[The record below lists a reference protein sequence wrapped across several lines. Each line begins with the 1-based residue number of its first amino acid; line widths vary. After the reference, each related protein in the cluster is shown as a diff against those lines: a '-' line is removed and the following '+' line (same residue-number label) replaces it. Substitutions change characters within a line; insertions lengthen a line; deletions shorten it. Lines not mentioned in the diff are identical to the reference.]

1 MLAAVVAILAGLCLS
16 GTSANALCAPDPASS
31 GQTVTCSGND
41 ADGFQAG
48 AGVNTLTVNVLPG
61 AIVSDNG
68 TAAISVNDSNT
79 VTNGGTLTVGALLTG
94 INAGSFNNLTNNA
107 GITAGDNGIGISA
120 LDFNNLA
127 NNGTITVGNFAAA
140 IAIGDN
146 NKVTNS
152 GTLAAGSS
160 GTGSSRA

>member
-1 MLAAVVAILAGLCLS
+1 MLAGVAAILAGLCLS
-16 GTSANALCAPDPASS
+16 GTSANAQCAPDPASS

-61 AIVSDNG
+61 ATVNDNG
-68 TAAISVNDSNT
+68 TAAIGVNDSNT
-79 VTNGGTLTVGALLTG
+79 VTNGGTLTAGAGLIG
-94 INAGSFNNLTNNA
+94 INAGS
-107 GITAGDNGIGISA
+107 
-120 LDFNNLA
+120 FNNLA
-127 NNGTITVGNFAAA
+127 NNGTITVGNCAAA

-152 GTLAAGSS
+152 GTLAAGSF
-160 GTGSSRA
+160 GPESSRA